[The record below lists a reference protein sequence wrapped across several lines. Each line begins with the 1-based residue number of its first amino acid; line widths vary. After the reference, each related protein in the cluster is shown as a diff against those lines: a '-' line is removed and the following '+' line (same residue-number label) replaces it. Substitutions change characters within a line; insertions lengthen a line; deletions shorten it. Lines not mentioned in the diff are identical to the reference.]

1 MRALVL
7 AGGAGTRLRPLTDTR
22 PKPLVPLVGSP
33 FAAGLL
39 RRLADAGCQRATFL
53 VSDDARPF
61 APLQQL
67 GEANNIA
74 VDVATEETPLDTAG
88 AVRRALAEPGAEP
101 VLVANG
107 DILTDLDFATL
118 MAAHAQAGAT
128 ATLALARV
136 PDTRSFGV
144 VVTDEG
150 GQVHRFVEKPPPGTV
165 AADTINAGTY
175 VLDPAAFAPFPG
187 DGPLSFEREVF
198 PGLLAA
204 GARMLGVIHEGYWAD
219 LGTPVRLR
227 EAHAAVIAG
236 RCRWPLGAQMVLDD
250 GVARH
255 EDAVVDDASGF
266 RGPVT
271 IGQRARVETAVRL
284 HDVVLGED
292 TFVGKEAVVEEVI
305 LGEGARIGAGAR
317 VTGDVVLGD
326 GAVVGEGAQV
336 GPGVRV
342 QAGAAVEPGA
352 SIEPDTEVVA

>member
-22 PKPLVPLVGSP
+22 PKPLVPLVGAP

-39 RRLADAGCQRATFL
+39 RRLADVGCERATFL

-61 APLQQL
+61 APLQHL
-67 GEANNIA
+67 GEASGIA
-74 VDVATEETPLDTAG
+74 VDIATEETPLDTAG
-88 AVRRALAEPGAEP
+88 AVRRALAGPGTEA

-107 DILTDLDFATL
+107 DILTDLDFAAL

-144 VVTDEG
+144 VVTGES
-150 GQVHRFVEKPPPGTV
+150 GQVQRFVEKPPPGTEV
-165 AADTINAGTY
+165 ADTINAGTY
-175 VLDPAAFAPFPG
+175 VLDPAAFAAFPG

-198 PGLLAA
+198 PGLLDA
-204 GARMLGVIHEGYWAD
+204 GARMLGVVHEGYWAD
-219 LGTPVRLR
+219 LGTPARLR

-236 RCRWPLGAQMVLDD
+236 RCRWPLGAQMVLD
-250 GVARH
+250 GGIARH
-255 EDAVVDDASGF
+255 EDAVVDDAAGLA
-266 RGPVT
+266 GPVT
-271 IGQRARVETAVRL
+271 VSGRARVENAARL

-292 TFVGKEAVVEEVI
+292 AFVGRDAVVEEAI
-305 LGEGARIGAGAR
+305 LGEGAEIGDGAR

-336 GPGVRV
+336 GPGVRI
-342 QAGAAVEPGA
+342 QAGAAVEPRARIG
-352 SIEPDTEVVA
+352 PDTEVEA